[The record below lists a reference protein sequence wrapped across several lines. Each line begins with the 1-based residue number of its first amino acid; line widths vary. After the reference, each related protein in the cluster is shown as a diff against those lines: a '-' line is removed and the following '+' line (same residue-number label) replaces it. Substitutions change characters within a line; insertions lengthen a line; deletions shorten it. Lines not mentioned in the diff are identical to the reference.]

1 VARRPPQT
9 LTAMLGARAGD
20 RADGVALVCG
30 ARRLTFAE
38 LDDHARR
45 IANGLSELSVG
56 EGDRVAVWLPNCMA
70 WVELEF
76 ALARLGAIAIAI
88 NTRFRAEEVGDILE
102 RSEARLLALWP
113 GFKGIDFSGIL
124 GAIGEDRLRR
134 LETLVTVGGA
144 AAPDAD
150 AGALRADVRAVAY
163 EDLLAHDAMDDDHAH
178 PDAPCNAFTSS
189 GTTGAPKLVL
199 HAQQAI
205 AVHSDAVA
213 RGFGYREPDCVVL
226 GMLPF
231 CGVFGF
237 NTIVGALAAG
247 APSVLMPVFEARA
260 AVDLIE
266 RERVTNT
273 NGSDEMLRRI
283 LAEAQPPERIASLRE
298 AGFAAF
304 GGDARTLV
312 DAADALGKTF
322 YMAYGSSE
330 VQALLA
336 HQPADAP
343 PEIRARAGGP
353 PVHEDTDVRVRSVD
367 DGSLQPPGAS
377 GELEIRGPSVTVG
390 YLGDDQ
396 AARTAFTDDGYLR
409 SGDLGSLTERGD
421 FLYLTRR
428 GDVLRLGG
436 FLVSP
441 VEIEDFLE
449 KLEPIRAAQVVGVD
463 TPSGA
468 QPVAFVIPAPDRDVD
483 EQWIIGRCAAEL
495 ARFKVPR
502 RVICV
507 DEFPTTPSANGE
519 RIQRQVLRRRAA
531 ELVDAV

>member
-1 VARRPPQT
+1 VTGPHT
-9 LTAMLGARAGD
+9 VTAMLGARA
-20 RADGVALVCG
+20 RERPDGLALVLHD
-30 ARRLTFAE
+30 RRLTFAE
-38 LDDHARR
+38 LEDHAARV
-45 IANGLSELSVG
+45 ASGLARLGVG
-56 EGDRVAVWLPNCMA
+56 VGDRVAVWLPNCLA

-88 NTRFRAEEVGDILE
+88 NTKFRAEEVGDILE
-102 RSEARLLALWP
+102 RSEARVLVLWP
-113 GFKGIDFSGIL
+113 GFKDIDFTGIL
-124 GAIGEDRLRR
+124 TGVDADRLAG
-134 LETLVTVGGA
+134 LETLVTVDA
-144 AAPDAD
+144 TAAD
-150 AGALRADVRAVAY
+150 ASAVALRDVRAVGY
-163 EDLLAHDAMDDDHAH
+163 DDLLAHDPMDDDHAR
-178 PDAPCNAFTSS
+178 PDATCNAFTSS

-199 HAQQAI
+199 HAQQGI

-213 RGFGYREPDCVVL
+213 GGFGYREPDCVVL

-237 NTIVGALAAG
+237 NTVMGALAAG
-247 APSVLMPVFEARA
+247 APSVLMPVFEAGA
-260 AVDLIE
+260 AVELIE

-283 LAEAQPPERIASLRE
+283 LAEAQPPERVATLRE

-304 GGDARTLV
+304 SGDARTLI
-312 DAADALGKTF
+312 DAADALGKRF

-343 PEIRARAGGP
+343 PEVRARAGGP
-353 PVHEDTDVRVRSVD
+353 PVHPDTDVRVRATEEGD
-367 DGSLQPPGAS
+367 DSLEPPGES
-377 GELEIRGPSVTVG
+377 GELEIRGPSVMTG
-390 YLGDDQ
+390 YLGDDE
-396 AARTAFTDDGYLR
+396 AAREAFTDDGYLR
-409 SGDLGSLTERGD
+409 SGDLGSLAEREG
-421 FLYLTRR
+421 FVYLTRQ

-449 KLEPIRAAQVVGVD
+449 KLEPVSAAQVVGVD

-468 QPVAFVIPAPDRDVD
+468 QPVAFVIPGPDQDID
-483 EQWIIGRCAAEL
+483 EEWIIGRCAADL
-495 ARFKVPR
+495 AKFKVPR

-507 DEFPTTPSANGE
+507 DAFPTTPSANGE
-519 RIQRQVLRRRAA
+519 RVQRQVLRRRAA
-531 ELVDAV
+531 ELIEEA